1 MGGSRRPSHLVRAM
15 RLHQRISTREIVGR
29 TTTEE
34 DAMKT
39 MAIRL
44 DDELHAQLS
53 ILAQLEGTTITDLIR
68 TAIEIHLAAKRNDPS
83 LAAQADE
90 VLAEIDAEATKR
102 RDAISTLFASPPTK
116 PARRTRKSTT
126 EDS

>member
-1 MGGSRRPSHLVRAM
+1 
-15 RLHQRISTREIVGR
+15 
-29 TTTEE
+29 
-34 DAMKT
+34 MKT

-68 TAIEIHLAAKRNDPS
+68 TAIETHLAAKRNDPS

-102 RDAISTLFASPPTK
+102 RDAISTLFTSPPAK